1 VIVSVSD
8 VLSFFLLFLLVES
21 FFCHC
26 DAAAVALDGC
36 LFCTKILCVIIISLL
51 VLVLVLRGR
60 SLSGLM
66 RLRYCRGFSG
76 RKLSL
81 LVCVKLAFCLL

>member
-8 VLSFFLLFLLVES
+8 VLSFFLLFLLVEG

-36 LFCTKILCVIIISLL
+36 LFCTKILCVIIISL
-51 VLVLVLRGR
+51 LVLVLRGR